1 MCSCK
6 NEAHVANYCNYKL
19 NRDIEK
25 NPGPPTH
32 VDPNKTIVASYSQ
45 GNELVFEQN
54 AGQQCVAM
62 SLCFFISNDTQGIS
76 PANDLVQI
84 MNIGS
89 QLYSSMSWL
98 ARQAY
103 LMLSELPTALN
114 VFDTDYQLEYSESYS
129 STVHQEIVIE
139 GYQHCTVLPR
149 AFELVIFESYTNFI
163 LTVGCITVIV
173 IWD

>member
-1 MCSCK
+1 
-6 NEAHVANYCNYKL
+6 
-19 NRDIEK
+19 
-25 NPGPPTH
+25 
-32 VDPNKTIVASYSQ
+32 
-45 GNELVFEQN
+45 
-54 AGQQCVAM
+54 M
-62 SLCFFISNDTQGIS
+62 SLCSLIYNDTQGIS
-76 PANDLVQI
+76 SANDLIQI
-84 MNIGS
+84 MNIGN
-89 QLYSSMSWL
+89 QLYSTLSWL
-98 ARQAY
+98 MQ
-103 LMLSELPTALN
+103 SELPTALN